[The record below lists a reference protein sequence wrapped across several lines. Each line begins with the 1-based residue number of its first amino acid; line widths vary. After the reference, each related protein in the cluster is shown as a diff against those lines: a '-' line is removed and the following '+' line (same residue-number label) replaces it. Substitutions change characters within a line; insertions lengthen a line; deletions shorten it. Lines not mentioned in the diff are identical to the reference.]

1 MKGLY
6 GVIGDPIAH
15 SMSPDMHNDAFGAMG
30 IDAHYHAFHVKPGD
44 LGTAV
49 KGMRALGVKGFN
61 VTVPHKT
68 AIMPF
73 LDKIDPLA
81 ATIGA
86 VNTVILEDGGYT
98 GYNTD
103 GLGFVSG
110 LISGLDG
117 PLKDHRA
124 LIIGAGGA
132 ARAIYY
138 TLISEGLI
146 SIDVCNRTKERA
158 EALISGNP
166 NGASSKALSLPEA
179 EDGLSRYSL
188 IINTTSI
195 GMEPKTEEMPID
207 LANLQA
213 DAFVSDIIY
222 NPLETRLLREAKG
235 KGARIQNGLP
245 MFVGQGAL
253 AFKIWTGKIPD
264 LERMKKIVLD
274 KLGG

>member
-6 GVIGDPIAH
+6 GVLGDPIAH
-15 SMSPDMHNDAFGAMG
+15 SMSPDMHNDAFGALG
-30 IDAHYHAFHVKPGD
+30 IDAHYHAFRVESGD

-49 KGMRALGVKGFN
+49 KGMKALGVKGFN

-68 AIMPF
+68 AIMQY

-81 ATIGA
+81 AAIGA
-86 VNTVILEDGGYT
+86 VNTVVLGDGGFT

-110 LISGLDG
+110 LIREIDK

-132 ARAIYY
+132 ARAIFY
-138 TLISEGLI
+138 TLLNEGLHT
-146 SIDVCNRTKERA
+146 IDVCNRTKDRA
-158 EALISGNP
+158 KALVSGSENQATS
-166 NGASSKALSLPEA
+166 NALSLPEA
-179 EDGLSRYSL
+179 EEGLSRYNL

-195 GMEPKTEEMPID
+195 GMEPKTDEMPIS
-207 LANLQA
+207 LTNLQA

-222 NPLETRLLREAKG
+222 NPLETRLLKEAKG
-235 KGARIQNGLP
+235 MGARTQNGLP

-253 AFKIWTGKIPD
+253 AFEIWTGKAPD
-264 LERMKKIVLD
+264 LERMKTIVLD